1 MAMITCE
8 LKWLKEILSSLGMT
22 HTTPMLLNC
31 DSQDTLHISRNLVY
45 FAHISESS
53 FLCPNQ
59 AHWSE
64 LSFCS
69 WCLCLM
75 GYSSQFCFHIWA
87 TCIYF
92 YQGIRKTTILFFY
105 FVSWAFEIFMLQLE
119 GDVGIITYLVY
130 PYYISVSFIFK

>member
-1 MAMITCE
+1 MAMTTCE

-45 FAHISESS
+45 FEHISESS

-59 AHWSE
+59 AYWSE